1 MAIFSPLRSRR
12 FAARQTEATQQLIA
26 FRLRQEW
33 FALPVHAVQK
43 VAQMGK
49 VYGDPQGTGIS
60 LTKYQNKELLVV
72 DVGHRIFA
80 EAPNPDLA
88 SEVVKNSSDLTQ
100 QRFLLIVQS
109 DAGEVV
115 GLPIDSQ
122 PAIRRVPGSA
132 FTPLPEAYM
141 VQGNIRCISSKMIQL
156 TNQPPLFL
164 LDPNRLAQ
172 RQP

>member
-1 MAIFSPLRSRR
+1 MAIYSPLRSRR

-33 FALPVHAVQK
+33 FTLPVHAVQK
-43 VAQMGK
+43 VVQMGK

-60 LTKYQNKELLVV
+60 LTNYQDKELLVV

-88 SEVVKNSSDLTQ
+88 SEEVKKTNDFTQ

-109 DAGEVV
+109 EAGDLV
-115 GLPIDSQ
+115 GLPIDSP
-122 PAIRRVPGSA
+122 PAIRRVPESA

-141 VQGNIRCISSKMIQL
+141 AQGNIQCISSKMVQL

-164 LDPNRLAQ
+164 LDPNRLVQ
-172 RQP
+172 G